1 MIVLVS
7 GGFDPLHDGHLNY
20 LQGAAE
26 LGRVFVALN
35 SDDWLT
41 RKKGRPFMS
50 WAVRARILRALRCVT
65 EVMPVDDRDG
75 TVCEAIDRLRPS
87 IFANGGDRV
96 SGESRES
103 ALCKLLGVHEAF
115 NVGGGKIRSSSE
127 LVRAGGA
134 LFTAAVT

>member
-20 LQGAAE
+20 LEGAAE
-26 LGRVFVALN
+26 RGRVYVALN

-41 RKKGRPFMS
+41 RKKGRPFMP
-50 WAVRARILRALRCVT
+50 WAVRARILRALKLVT
-65 EVMPVDDRDG
+65 EVIPVDDRDG
-75 TVCEAIDRLRPS
+75 TVCHAIGSLHPH
-87 IFANGGDRV
+87 IFANGGDRTA
-96 SGESRES
+96 GETRES

-127 LVRAGGA
+127 LVK
-134 LFTAAVT
+134 AAS

>member
-20 LQGAAE
+20 LEGAAE

-41 RKKGRPFMS
+41 RKKGRPFMP
-50 WAVRARILRALRCVT
+50 WTMRARILRALRCVT
-65 EVMPVDDRDG
+65 EVIPVDDRDG
-75 TVCEAIDRLRPS
+75 TVCHAIGALHPH
-87 IFANGGDRV
+87 IFANGGDRT
-96 SGESRES
+96 EAAHDSRES
-103 ALCKLLGVHEAF
+103 ELCRLLGIREAF

-127 LVRAGGA
+127 LVRA
-134 LFTAAVT
+134 AA